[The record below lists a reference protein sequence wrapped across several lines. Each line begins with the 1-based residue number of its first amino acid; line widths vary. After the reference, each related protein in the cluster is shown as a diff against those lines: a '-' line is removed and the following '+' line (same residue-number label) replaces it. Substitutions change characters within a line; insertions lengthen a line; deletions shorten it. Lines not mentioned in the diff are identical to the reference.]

1 MESVDEH
8 IKSSHTEEKKKV
20 MPYTKIPPTHCL
32 PTHPKEISIDKGEHT
47 TFPTQNNKWIQI
59 KLYACWGDTLTETFK
74 DVWICTFGSHRWI
87 GPPTREMP
95 CFTLMCERDV
105 GSDLL
110 VVLWLFFFFFFL
122 FFVLKCLDCLFGS
135 SLFYLVATCHQQGED
150 AHWKELCSLGQ
161 GSLCHCV
168 GSDPASSQLSW
179 MKTLSQNAARPVGIK
194 VTLNKGLVITR
205 RHLFNL
211 AVLFCF
217 LHGFY

>member
-1 MESVDEH
+1 MHAEVIRWRRHSRMCGSVRLVPIDELDLQRERCRVLLWCVNVT
-8 IKSSHTEEKKKV
+8 SV
-20 MPYTKIPPTHCL
+20 
-32 PTHPKEISIDKGEHT
+32 
-47 TFPTQNNKWIQI
+47 
-59 KLYACWGDTLTETFK
+59 
-74 DVWICTFGSHRWI
+74 VIC
-87 GPPTREMP
+87 
-95 CFTLMCERDV
+95 
-105 GSDLL
+105 
-110 VVLWLFFFFFFL
+110 WLFCGYSFFFFFL

-211 AVLFCF
+211 AVLSCF